1 MVGSDFGSLFTLQ
14 LIGVISGRNKEKM
27 IERGFIIGDERT
39 TCQIRNPRRI
49 SMKVIVKTE

>member
-1 MVGSDFGSLFTLQ
+1 MVRSDFGSLFTLQ
-14 LIGVISGRNKEKM
+14 LIGVISGRNEEKM